1 MCEAGR
7 AYRISGR
14 AVLGVHELGLFIE
27 EKLLTLVRH
36 GCDCGSHE
44 SGYQAG
50 TQQCQGRHEGE
61 QEGVVR
67 GQAQGLLPVSER
79 AIAGAKWQVVSL
91 SVHVRGRWVGDGMC
105 GRVRRMHT

>member
-50 TQQCQGRHEGE
+50 TQQRQGRHEGE

-91 SVHVRGRWVGDGMC
+91 SVHVRGRWVGVGMC